1 MNGLL
6 VASSLRGKG
15 KTILA
20 TQPQGKQA
28 VTDTKISGGATSW
41 LLVFQ
46 SNIRYRRFDKEGRGL
61 PDISAE
67 PWHGIYKGLGRMC
80 AGGKKCSRASLIYEQ
95 RGKHSRKGGSDKE
108 RRLKIKISKRFLE

>member
-1 MNGLL
+1 MYGLL

-67 PWHGIYKGLGRMC
+67 PWHGICKDLGRMC
-80 AGGKKCSRASLIYEQ
+80 AGGKKWSRASLIYEQ
-95 RGKHSRKGGSDKE
+95 EASIHEKAGR
-108 RRLKIKISKRFLE
+108 IKSED